1 MHLDNFKLKQSD
13 QLFFII
19 KSQNN
24 IGKNQIIKIIS
35 QAYNIINKIDQ
46 IFITALTK
54 AIINNINRY
63 ILYIILKINT

>member
-35 QAYNIINKIDQ
+35 QAYNIINKID
-46 IFITALTK
+46 
-54 AIINNINRY
+54 
-63 ILYIILKINT
+63 